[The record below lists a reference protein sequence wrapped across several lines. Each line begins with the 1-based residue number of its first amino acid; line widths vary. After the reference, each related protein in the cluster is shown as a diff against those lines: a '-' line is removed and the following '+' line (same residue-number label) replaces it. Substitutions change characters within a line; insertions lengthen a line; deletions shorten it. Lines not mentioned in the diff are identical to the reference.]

1 MIYALCIICF
11 LIFLGLFNS
20 LYQKYKALQ
29 QSKTAEYDFELKE
42 WVKKIE
48 ERKKELNEKDEKLE
62 ERKLYADE
70 LNSQIDKRVEQQF
83 QIESQKLQTLM
94 EGVKRIAQED
104 QQNLLDDLEAA
115 RQEGL
120 NKLAAIQDELYNYQQ
135 KQNEINN
142 EIIRRRQ
149 IAEQQDFY
157 RIVLTAETLEDI
169 EIIQSIRQKLNKREF
184 LDKMLYDNYIS
195 KPVKEMCKRVLG
207 GKDPTGIYKITNI
220 QTNESYIGKSTTV
233 ASRWQNHIK
242 SACGLDGVADSQFQR
257 ALRKYGIENWTFELL
272 ETTTKDKLTER
283 EKFYIQFYNTIE
295 YGYNQ
300 RVG

>member
-29 QSKTAEYDFELKE
+29 QSKTEEYDFELKE
-42 WVKKIE
+42 CVRKIE
-48 ERKKELNEKDEKLE
+48 ERKKELNEIDEKLK

-94 EGVKRIAQED
+94 DGVKRIAQED

-120 NKLAAIQDELYNYQQ
+120 NKLTAIQDELHEYQQ

-157 RIVLTAETLEDI
+157 RIVLTAETLEDM

-257 ALRKYGIENWTFELL
+257 ALRQYGIENWTFELL
-272 ETTTKDKLTER
+272 EITTKDKLTER